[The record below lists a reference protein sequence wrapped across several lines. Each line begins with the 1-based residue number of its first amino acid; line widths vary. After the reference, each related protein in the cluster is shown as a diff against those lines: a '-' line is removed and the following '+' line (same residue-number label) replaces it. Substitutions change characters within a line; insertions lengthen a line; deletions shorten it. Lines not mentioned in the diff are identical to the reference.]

1 MIELIKLNDQ
11 AIVLNS
17 DLIEYIEATPD
28 TMITMTTGRKLVVKD
43 KVDEVVRKVI
53 EYRRS
58 IYEGL
63 AIKPQ

>member
-1 MIELIKLNDQ
+1 MIELVKLNDQ